1 MNNELRIKFQKREEI
16 IKIWKILHEYNY
28 ENKVILKKKVEGYY
42 TVDLNTINVSEINNT
57 NDLIKVSDKY
67 IERSKEAPIELANHI
82 KWRYSG
88 DYRRELNNGVSEEE
102 IKVKNKYNGFSFAR
116 SSTIRNRFWKSLDK
130 KKLYTIVIKYK

>member
-42 TVDLNTINVSEINNT
+42 TVDLNTINVSEIKNS
-57 NDLIKVSDKY
+57 NDLIKASDKY
-67 IERSKEAPIELANHI
+67 IERNKEAPIELANHI

-102 IKVKNKYNGFSFAR
+102 IKVKNKYDGFSFAK
-116 SSTIRNRFWKSLDK
+116 SAAIRNRFWKSLDGI
-130 KKLYTIVIKYK
+130 KLYTIVTKYK